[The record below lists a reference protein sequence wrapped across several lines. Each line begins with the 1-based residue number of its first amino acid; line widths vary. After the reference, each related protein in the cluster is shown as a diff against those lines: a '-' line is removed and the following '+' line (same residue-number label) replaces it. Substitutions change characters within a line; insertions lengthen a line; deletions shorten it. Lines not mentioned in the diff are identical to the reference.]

1 LNSQTRYNKQKNC
14 LSLSLALYGNGS
26 EKLPL
31 ERLKGNGTM
40 KNESWKFL
48 KIGKRES
55 KNERAMRY

>member
-1 LNSQTRYNKQKNC
+1 LNSQARYNKQRNC
-14 LSLSLALYGNGS
+14 LSLSLSLYGNGN
-26 EKLPL
+26 EKLSL
-31 ERLKGNGTM
+31 ERLKGNVTM